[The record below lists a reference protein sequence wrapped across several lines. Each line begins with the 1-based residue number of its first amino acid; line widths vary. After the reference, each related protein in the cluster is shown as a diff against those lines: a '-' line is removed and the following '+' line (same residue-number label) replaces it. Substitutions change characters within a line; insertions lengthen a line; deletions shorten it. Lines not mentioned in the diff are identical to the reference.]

1 MATVK
6 LWSSFYNSY
15 LVPYAEAV
23 RDRIVVYEAFV
34 PYVKEASQENILF
47 MTIGLIATA
56 LIVVVSWRN
65 VMQFAMSWTPKRKL
79 RAQHVKSKNKE
90 SIARPPPQKVD
101 RTAVYGK
108 IFDVNC
114 LQFLQHAKRKN
125 EPPMV
130 PYWLPF
136 LGSAIRVGTNPIK
149 FYQECQEKYGNFFS
163 ITLVG
168 RKMVTCLGAEGN
180 NFVFNARLADA
191 SAEEAY
197 KGLTVPVFGTG
208 VVYDVHNSVLM
219 EQKRFVKAG
228 LSQENLRAY
237 VPMIINETVEYL
249 ARWNEP
255 KGVDDIHKAMSEL
268 VILTASRCLLGD
280 DVRSR
285 MDESFAKTYHDL
297 DGGFAPINFIFD
309 DLPIPAN
316 RLRDKAHI
324 RMRNFFLSIMQQRRE
339 SKRTDTHDIM
349 QYLLDNCEY
358 KNGRRLSDQE
368 AAHILIALLLAGQH
382 TSSTTSAWALIY
394 LAQNPELFDVLRE
407 EQIRVLGSLD
417 AEVTFD
423 SLKQMPILDNVVR
436 ETLRLRPPIMTMIR
450 KVLRDLPIPGTD
462 YVIPQGAYMQ
472 AVPMISQRD
481 DGYFK
486 NADKFSPFRWEEY
499 DKQQKE
505 RDDDVVDYG
514 WGAIHTSSAKSPYL
528 PFGAGRHRCIGESFA
543 YVQIKTILATFVRM
557 FDLRLHN
564 NKFPEVDFTTLIVT
578 PVKPLGSPDII
589 DLSSSI

>member
-6 LWSSFYNSY
+6 LWSSIYNSY
-15 LVPYAEAV
+15 LVPYTETI
-23 RDRIVVYEAFV
+23 RDRIVVYEALA
-34 PYVKEASQENILF
+34 PYVKEASQESILF
-47 MTIGLIATA
+47 MTIGLIVTA
-56 LIVVVSWRN
+56 VIVVVSLRN
-65 VMQFAMSWTPKRKL
+65 LMYPK
-79 RAQHVKSKNKE
+79 QE
-90 SIARPPPQKVD
+90 S
-101 RTAVYGK
+101 
-108 IFDVNC
+108 
-114 LQFLQHAKRKN
+114 N

-130 PYWLPF
+130 PYWIPF
-136 LGSAIRVGTNPIK
+136 LGSAIRVGTDPIR
-149 FYQECQEKYGNFFS
+149 FYQECQEKYGKFFT

-208 VVYDVHNSVLM
+208 VVYDVQNSVLM

-237 VPMIINETVEYL
+237 VPMIIKETLEYFE
-249 ARWNEP
+249 RWNEP
-255 KGVDDIHKAMSEL
+255 KGTDDIHEAMAEL

-280 DVRSR
+280 DVRSQ
-285 MDESFAKTYHDL
+285 MDESFAKVYSDL
-297 DGGFAPINFIFD
+297 DGGFAPINFIFE
-309 DLPIPAN
+309 DLPLPAN
-316 RLRDKAHI
+316 RRRDQAHVK
-324 RMRNFFLSIMQQRRE
+324 MRNFFLSIMQQRRKN
-339 SKRTDTHDIM
+339 KRTDTHDIM

-394 LAQNPELFDVLRE
+394 LAQNPEIFDALRE

-450 KVLRDLPIPGTD
+450 KVLRDLPIPGTE
-462 YVIPQGAYMQ
+462 YVIPQGAYIQ

-486 NADKFSPFRWEEY
+486 NADKFSPFRWEDY

-578 PVKPLGSPDII
+578 PVKPLVDYTRR
-589 DLSSSI
+589 DQKK